1 MPIANSEPLKYG
13 HPYYE
18 RAFPHKPEDFIG
30 SRYTHGDITLE
41 ATEVILM

>member
-18 RAFPHKPEDFIG
+18 PINLK
-30 SRYTHGDITLE
+30 TLLGVD
-41 ATEVILM
+41 TLMVISHLRLLKLF